1 MKKLRFAAALLAL
14 LPARAFAQEG
24 IATYKYTMNVE
35 GAKPMGTSRTYF
47 SKNAYRMEMETDLS
61 SMQKGRSAAVPKS
74 WKMVTIQKFSEP
86 DKLYNIDDAT
96 KTYSVTDL
104 KQLREDAPQ
113 SSQDTWTL
121 KRLGSDRVAGVSCE
135 KALATSSKGNQVEV
149 CIAKDFPV
157 SRSWM
162 SAMNRSQRRS
172 GLWFKTLHDAG
183 LDGLPIRMKFR
194 SQSEKTEVEM
204 ELVSLERK
212 SVPGSVFEIPAG
224 YKESSPAMMG
234 MTPEQRKQMEDALS
248 KMTPEQRK
256 AYEDATKQR
265 REKQ

>member
-1 MKKLRFAAALLAL
+1 MKKLRLAAALVAL
-14 LPARAFAQEG
+14 LPAAAFAQEG
-24 IATYKYTMNVE
+24 IATYKYTINAD
-35 GAKPMGTSRTYF
+35 GAKPTGTSRTYF

-61 SMQKGRSAAVPKS
+61 SMRKERPGAPKS
-74 WKMVTIQKFSEP
+74 WKMVMIQRFSEP

-96 KTYSVTDL
+96 RTYSVTDL

-113 SSQDTWTL
+113 SRDETWTL
-121 KRLGSDRVAGVSCE
+121 KRLGSDRVAGLSCE
-135 KALATSSKGNQVEV
+135 KAVATSSKGSQVEV

-157 SRSWM
+157 SRTWL

-172 GLWFKTLHDAG
+172 GLWSKTLHDAG
-183 LDGLPIRMKFR
+183 LEGLPVRTKFR
-194 SQSEKTEVEM
+194 SQTEATEVEM